1 MRRYLPVSGSATLLQ
16 ELEFSMKMRRA
27 EMFVTVSTY
36 RAKAGEEDAIIA
48 LHEDWQRKMQPRVR
62 GYLSGELLRKAE
74 DLREFIAIMRFESQE
89 SARALANDPEHD
101 AWYRRVVS
109 LTENVPVLTEY
120 TSEWP

>member
-1 MRRYLPVSGSATLLQ
+1 
-16 ELEFSMKMRRA
+16 
-27 EMFVTVSTY
+27 MFVTVSTY

-48 LHEDWQRKMQPRVR
+48 LYEDWQRNIQPRAK

-74 DLREFIAIMRFESQE
+74 DSREFIAIMRFESQE
-89 SARALANDPEHD
+89 LAHALANDPEQD

-109 LTENVPVLTEY
+109 LTENVPVLTGY